1 MTVEAVS
8 DVTAAQVRHWRKQRG
23 WQPGDLATRC
33 KELGA
38 GQLTENVIENIE
50 SGRRGKDGSR
60 RRDVTVDELLV
71 LAIALNVAPVHLLVP
86 VDDPQEPYPAVI
98 GGVIARRF
106 GVRAWIRGV
115 GTIDPDADPRE
126 FHSAVPRG
134 EFYWPAFTRAD
145 GEQFGAVQQGPPRPR
160 TDDHATGIED
170 GA

>member
-1 MTVEAVS
+1 MPGPHSFAVRS
-8 DVTAAQVRHWRKQRG
+8 NPASPIG
-23 WQPGDLATRC
+23 F
-33 KELGA
+33 A
-38 GQLTENVIENIE
+38 GQGVVRL
-50 SGRRGKDGSR
+50 R
-60 RRDVTVDELLV
+60 
-71 LAIALNVAPVHLLVP
+71 
-86 VDDPQEPYPAVI
+86 
-98 GGVIARRF
+98 GVIARRF